1 MRQNVDLPYERQM
14 LIILHDYDNKVRE
27 IDELRKEV
35 EELSE
40 ALEQFGGKEE
50 RSSLKARYNNIKA
63 KSKSLEAKLQ
73 EKRELLEQ
81 EKRKTAKLSKQ
92 VQILSACLKMIR
104 HKIYKLLAMVEIPAL
119 RELENKISQCMYEYR
134 MYSTES

>member
-27 IDELRKEV
+27 IDELHKEV

-50 RSSLKARYNNIKA
+50 RSSLKAKYNNIKA
-63 KSKSLEAKLQ
+63 KSKSLETKLQ

-81 EKRKTAKLSKQ
+81 EKRKSAKLSKQ
-92 VQILSACLKMIR
+92 VQILSTCLKVVR
-104 HKIYKLLAMVEIPAL
+104 HKIFKLLAMVEVPAL
-119 RELENKISQCMYEYR
+119 RDLENKISQCMYEYR
-134 MYSTES
+134 TYSTEP

>member
-35 EELSE
+35 EELSD

-50 RSSLKARYNNIKA
+50 RSSLKAKYNNIKA
-63 KSKSLEAKLQ
+63 KSKSLETKLQ

-81 EKRKTAKLSKQ
+81 EKRKSAKLSKQ
-92 VQILSACLKMIR
+92 VQILSTCLKVVR
-104 HKIYKLLAMVEIPAL
+104 HKIFKLLAMVEVPAL
-119 RELENKISQCMYEYR
+119 RDLENKISQCMYEYR
-134 MYSTES
+134 TYSTEP